1 MGFTDTSIG
10 RSITSVCAIFLTTLS
25 KQHGLCNS
33 LSSFL
38 DKTFSVLLNH
48 WLFDNLHQSDVTF
61 KRRVRARSLFCT
73 NTSCETYSIS
83 HWYILELHSNL
94 FDLVDVASMSHITTT
109 IDDRGRYRATTSDL
123 AMFSLT
129 TEPPTATRRYHHTS

>member
-1 MGFTDTSIG
+1 MGFTDNSIG
-10 RSITSVCAIFLTTLS
+10 GSITSVCVLFLTTLS
-25 KQHGLCNS
+25 KHYGLCNS

-48 WLFDNLHQSDVTF
+48 WLFDNFHQSDVTF

-109 IDDRGRYRATTSDL
+109 VNARGKYRATMPDWAIS
-123 AMFSLT
+123 SLS
-129 TEPPTATRRYHHTS
+129 EAPTAA